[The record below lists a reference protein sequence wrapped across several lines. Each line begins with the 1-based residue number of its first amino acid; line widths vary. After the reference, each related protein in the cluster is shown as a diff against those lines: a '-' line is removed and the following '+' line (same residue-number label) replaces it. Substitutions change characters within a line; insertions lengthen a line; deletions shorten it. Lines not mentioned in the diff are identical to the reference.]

1 MDILMRYGFSIEEI
15 KNMMDANDELE
26 NVPDNNILEIINI
39 LISIGCHEEHIM
51 NIFNCNPFILN
62 RNTSEIKKLINKL
75 KELELKH
82 LYMIFDI
89 NPHMLNM
96 NANDIDKIYN
106 DKITEG
112 LDKEDIIDYFYH
124 NIIL

>member
-1 MDILMRYGFSIEEI
+1 
-15 KNMMDANDELE
+15 
-26 NVPDNNILEIINI
+26 
-39 LISIGCHEEHIM
+39 M
-51 NIFNCNPFILN
+51 NIFNCNTFILN

-82 LYMIFDI
+82 LYMIFDS